1 MRITLL
7 LIQSCLCLNLFTRC
21 SEETTNRPSLQET
34 YTLRNVSGGFAGADV
49 DYENGAVTWTFDADQ
64 HELVVS
70 SLIINNGPQSVYLP
84 LQSGTYQYST
94 TQSNGKT
101 YLQIE
106 GHQIYDNGDY
116 GRYILNTDGS
126 LVIDQGEG
134 STGMAADLFTLYF
147 E

>member
-1 MRITLL
+1 MQIKSILFSMGCFFLMMSCSDETPTRTTL
-7 LIQSCLCLNLFTRC
+7 N
-21 SEETTNRPSLQET
+21 EV
-34 YTLRNVSGGFAGADV
+34 YALRNVSGGFTGANV
-49 DYENGAVTWTFDADQ
+49 DYEYGAVTWAFDSDQ
-64 HELVVS
+64 HELVVT

-84 LQSGTYQYST
+84 LQSGTYQYT
-94 TQSNGKT
+94 TSQSNGKT

-116 GRYILNTDGS
+116 GRYILNADGS

-134 STGMAADLFTLYF
+134 SNGMAADVFTLYF

>member
-1 MRITLL
+1 MRINSFLISIGCFLL
-7 LIQSCLCLNLFTRC
+7 LMSC
-21 SEETTNRPSLQET
+21 SEETTTRSSLNEV
-34 YTLRNVSGGFAGADV
+34 YALRNVSGGFAGADV

-64 HELVVS
+64 HELVVT

-94 TQSNGKT
+94 TQSNRKT

-116 GRYILNTDGS
+116 GRYILNADGS

-134 STGMAADLFTLYF
+134 STGTAADLFTLYF

>member
-1 MRITLL
+1 MRLKSLSFSIGCFFLL
-7 LIQSCLCLNLFTRC
+7 MSC
-21 SEETTNRPSLQET
+21 SEESLSTSSLNET

-49 DYENGAVTWTFDADQ
+49 DYENGAVTWAFDADQ
-64 HELVVS
+64 HELVVT

-84 LQSGTYQYST
+84 LQSGTYST

-116 GRYILNTDGS
+116 GRYILNANGS

-134 STGMAADLFTLYF
+134 STGTAADVFRLYF

>member
-1 MRITLL
+1 MRLKSLSFSIGCFFLL
-7 LIQSCLCLNLFTRC
+7 MSC
-21 SEETTNRPSLQET
+21 SEESLSPSSLNET

-49 DYENGAVTWTFDADQ
+49 DYENGAVTWAFDADQ
-64 HELVVS
+64 HELVVT

-106 GHQIYDNGDY
+106 GYQIYDNGDY
-116 GRYILNTDGS
+116 GRYILNANGS

-134 STGMAADLFTLYF
+134 SNGTAADVFTLYF

>member
-7 LIQSCLCLNLFTRC
+7 LIQSCLCLTLFTRC
-21 SEETTNRPSLQET
+21 SEETTTRPSLHEA
-34 YTLRNVSGGFAGADV
+34 YALRNVSGGFAGVDV
-49 DYENGAVTWTFDADQ
+49 DYENGAVTWAFDTDR

-116 GRYILNTDGS
+116 GRYILNADGS

-134 STGMAADLFTLYF
+134 SNGTAADLFTLYF

>member
-1 MRITLL
+1 MRIKSYLISIGCFLL
-7 LIQSCLCLNLFTRC
+7 LMSC
-21 SEETTNRPSLQET
+21 SEETTTRSSLNEV
-34 YTLRNVSGGFAGADV
+34 YALRNVSGGFAGADV
-49 DYENGAVTWTFDADQ
+49 DYENGAVTWAFDSDR
-64 HELVVS
+64 HELVVT

-134 STGMAADLFTLYF
+134 STGMAADLLTLYF

>member
-1 MRITLL
+1 M
-7 LIQSCLCLNLFTRC
+7 SC
-21 SEETTNRPSLQET
+21 SEETTTRPSLHEA
-34 YTLRNVSGGFAGADV
+34 YALRNVSGGFAGVDV
-49 DYENGAVTWTFDADQ
+49 DYENGAVTWAFDTDR

-84 LQSGTYQYST
+84 LQSGTYQYT
-94 TQSNGKT
+94 TSQSNGKT
-101 YLQIE
+101 YLQIV

-116 GRYILNTDGS
+116 GRYILNADGS

-134 STGMAADLFTLYF
+134 STGTAADLFTLYF